1 MKQTSLF
8 DAVLNEPSQIL
19 VGIAGSPH
27 SLSPSQR
34 RFNQLV
40 EQLSMQRRELDDWR
54 AFPPVFN
61 QQLGDHYQPA
71 LARLRGKQIEMVRFL
86 DRTLMTSALNKR
98 ERAQARDMLAELLEQ
113 LLSESPDPELMG
125 IYDRHAGQSFEDAQ
139 QEQQAEFE
147 VIRTL
152 ASESFGID
160 IDDYAGGGAPGD
172 FAEWLDE
179 QLHASPSK
187 PRRRRRPKKKAKT
200 IARDAAAEGGTR
212 AVRDVYRKLV
222 SELHPDRETDAA
234 EQVRKT
240 QLMQRA
246 NRAYKAG
253 DLLTLLE
260 LQLHIEQIDTKAL
273 TNIAEDRLR
282 HYIHVLEEQSRR
294 LRDERAELVAPFAM
308 AIKGVPA
315 HKLSPTIVLRSL
327 EADTRDIDGLVRSLE
342 SDLARFQ
349 DIKTFKRSLRA
360 AALDPFDDL
369 DFSIPPTSRPRRRR
383 PARRA

>member
-1 MKQTSLF
+1 M
-8 DAVLNEPSQIL
+8 
-19 VGIAGSPH
+19 
-27 SLSPSQR
+27 
-34 RFNQLV
+34 
-40 EQLSMQRRELDDWR
+40 
-54 AFPPVFN
+54 FN

-71 LARLRGKQIEMVRFL
+71 LARLRGKQIDMVRFL

-160 IDDYAGGGAPGD
+160 IDDCAGGGAPGD